1 MAFRSPAV
9 NALNISIDTIKK
21 KKKKVVQMNA
31 ILRGKKII
39 ILYIFY
45 NVIIVNIK

>member
-1 MAFRSPAV
+1 MTFRSPVV
-9 NALNISIDTIKK
+9 NVLNISIDTIKK
-21 KKKKVVQMNA
+21 KIVVQMNA

>member
-1 MAFRSPAV
+1 MAFRSPTAD
-9 NALNISIDTIKK
+9 ALNSSIDTIKK
-21 KKKKVVQMNA
+21 KKNSNTDEN
-31 ILRGKKII
+31 GKKII

>member
-1 MAFRSPAV
+1 MTFRSSAV
-9 NALNISIDTIKK
+9 NALNISIDTIPKK
-21 KKKKVVQMNA
+21 NIVVHMNA

>member
-21 KKKKVVQMNA
+21 KIVVQMNA
-31 ILRGKKII
+31 IKK
-39 ILYIFY
+39 
-45 NVIIVNIK
+45 KK

>member
-1 MAFRSPAV
+1 MAFRSSAV
-9 NALNISIDTIKK
+9 NALNISIDTIQKK
-21 KKKKVVQMNA
+21 KIVVQMNA